1 MKKTLVKRLI
11 AIWMVM
17 TMAFGLM
24 ACSSGK
30 EEAGGETSETE
41 DASEDAGDAAELD
54 MSAVGRFAGSTDFDP
69 DTETDA
75 MDGNELADMPALDS
89 YGIDWS
95 TAKFGIIVK
104 TLSNESWTNIA
115 GGVKDQLIEAGVPE
129 KNIDLVAPDSESD
142 AEQQQALCD
151 ALVGKGY
158 DVIFM
163 APQADTTLDAQCK
176 EAREAGIL
184 VVNIFDSTMQEAD
197 LYVGNISLD
206 TGRLAAE
213 WICEDW
219 CEEEGQVAVVEGLP
233 GAYAS
238 INRTAGFLEVC
249 EKYDGIEVVADVV
262 GNWDRQEAMDQAAT
276 IINQYPDIKA
286 FYCCNDTMELGVVE
300 AIKEANKH
308 GEIAVIGSDGIEG
321 AITSIAAG
329 DATGTIDLNLYV
341 GGKMA
346 AEAALRLIAGEDIPR
361 VVKVP
366 QIVITKDNTTDHVGY
381 DPDK

>member
-30 EEAGGETSETE
+30 EEAGGETSET
-41 DASEDAGDAAELD
+41 EDAGDAAELD

-158 DVIFM
+158 DVIFLIQPCRKLTSM
-163 APQADTTLDAQCK
+163 LVTSVLTPDVLQHSGFAKIGVKKKDRLQLLK
-176 EAREAGIL
+176 VFREHML
-184 VVNIFDSTMQEAD
+184 LST
-197 LYVGNISLD
+197 
-206 TGRLAAE
+206 
-213 WICEDW
+213 
-219 CEEEGQVAVVEGLP
+219 
-233 GAYAS
+233 
-238 INRTAGFLEVC
+238 
-249 EKYDGIEVVADVV
+249 
-262 GNWDRQEAMDQAAT
+262 
-276 IINQYPDIKA
+276 
-286 FYCCNDTMELGVVE
+286 
-300 AIKEANKH
+300 
-308 GEIAVIGSDGIEG
+308 
-321 AITSIAAG
+321 
-329 DATGTIDLNLYV
+329 
-341 GGKMA
+341 
-346 AEAALRLIAGEDIPR
+346 
-361 VVKVP
+361 VP
-366 QIVITKDNTTDHVGY
+366 QDSLRYVKNMTELKLLLT
-381 DPDK
+381 